1 MYSFVRRVLN
11 VTVRLTVAAVVCGTC
26 SISYAEDQEPTKTIK
41 GVVQNQDLRR
51 VPQAVIEVKSQ
62 EGDMVSTGVSNDAGE
77 FKVTVPE
84 EGTYSVSA
92 VQET

>member
-11 VTVRLTVAAVVCGTC
+11 VTLQLTVAAVVCGTY

-51 VPQAVIEVKSQ
+51 VPQAVIEVKNQ
-62 EGDMVSTGVSNDAGE
+62 EGDIISS
-77 FKVTVPE
+77 
-84 EGTYSVSA
+84 
-92 VQET
+92 